1 MSKTMPIGGFWG
13 PVRVPD
19 TPYKGASKDLI
30 QDEIYALI
38 KGAGINYISFIE
50 RDYVTE
56 TDEVISNLELAG
68 KYGIGLLMGIPLF
81 LELPY
86 AMSRGLRNTV
96 KNPRISTHSRN
107 WRRRLISQ
115 RIWPGT

>member
-38 KGAGINYISFIE
+38 KEAGINYISFSKVSDKNSIKC
-50 RDYVTE
+50 
-56 TDEVISNLELAG
+56 N
-68 KYGIGLLMGIPLF
+68 MFF
-81 LELPY
+81 LVMICTCTY
-86 AMSRGLRNTV
+86 IVSGYMAD
-96 KNPRISTHSRN
+96 
-107 WRRRLISQ
+107 RRSAIAT
-115 RIWPGT
+115 GMC